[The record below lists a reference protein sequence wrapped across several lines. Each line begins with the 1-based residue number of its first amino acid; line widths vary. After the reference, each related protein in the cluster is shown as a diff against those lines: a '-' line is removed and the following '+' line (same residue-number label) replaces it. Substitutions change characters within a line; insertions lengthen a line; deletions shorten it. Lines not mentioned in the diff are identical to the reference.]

1 MMRFSRHRR
10 LAIPP
15 RGCHPRSEGLTLATM
30 SEPEIICER
39 RGASGTVFLNRP
51 QALNA
56 ITLNMVRELT
66 RALREWEHDPA
77 ITNVVA
83 TAAPGKAFSAGG
95 DIRLLYE
102 QGRAGNHAA
111 QLDFWREEYRL
122 NRRIRLYPKPY
133 VALVDGIV
141 MGGGVGVSLHGS
153 HRIAGDKFSFAMPEV
168 GIGFFPD
175 VGATYF
181 LPRLPGK
188 TGMYLA
194 LTGGRANAGDAVHLG
209 LASAH
214 VPSRRF
220 DELACA
226 LRKGEAANGP
236 VERLRNE
243 IAPGPIVA
251 NRALIDRCFSA
262 PTVSEILA
270 QLDAESSAFAA
281 EAAKAMR
288 AKAPLSLAIAYRQ
301 MSIGANL
308 SMDEAMQTEFRIVSR
323 VCRGKDFY
331 EGIRAT
337 ILDKDFSPRWTPAN
351 IEEIAGQEV
360 DAFFAPCSHDELTFE
375 NTRTRETVS

>member
-1 MMRFSRHRR
+1 
-10 LAIPP
+10 
-15 RGCHPRSEGLTLATM
+15 M
-30 SEPEIICER
+30 SDPEIICER

-66 RALREWEHDPA
+66 RALDAWEHDCR
-77 ITNVVA
+77 IENIVV

-153 HRIAGDKFSFAMPEV
+153 HRIAADSFSFAMPEV

-194 LTGGRANAGDAVHLG
+194 LTGGRANTGDAVHLG
-209 LASAH
+209 LASAY
-214 VPSRRF
+214 VPSSRF
-220 DELACA
+220 DELARA
-226 LRKGEAANGP
+226 LREGEPADDAVARLHSDIAA
-236 VERLRNE
+236 
-243 IAPGPIVA
+243 GPIIA
-251 NRALIDRCFSA
+251 NRVLIDRCFSGA
-262 PTVSEILA
+262 SPSEILSR
-270 QLDAESSAFAA
+270 LDAESSPFAT

-288 AKAPLSLAIAYRQ
+288 TKAPLSLVIAHRQ
-301 MSIGANL
+301 MTIGAKL
-308 SMDEAMQTEFRIVSR
+308 STDEAMRTEFRIVWR
-323 VCRGKDFY
+323 VCRGEDFY

-337 ILDKDFSPRWTPAN
+337 ILDKDFAPRWGKTKL
-351 IEEIAGQEV
+351 EEVRSDEV
-360 DAFFAPCSHDELTFE
+360 DPYFAPLAQDELTFE
-375 NTRTRETVS
+375 PSRAREPVS

>member
-1 MMRFSRHRR
+1 
-10 LAIPP
+10 
-15 RGCHPRSEGLTLATM
+15 M

-39 RGASGTVFLNRP
+39 RGASGAVFLNRP

-56 ITLNMVRELT
+56 ITLNMVREIT
-66 RALREWEHDPA
+66 RALEEWERDTA
-77 ITNVVA
+77 IKNVVVS
-83 TAAPGKAFSAGG
+83 AAESKAFSAGG

-102 QGRAGNHAA
+102 QGKAGDHAA

-133 VALVDGIV
+133 IALVDGIV

-153 HRIAGDKFSFAMPEV
+153 HRVAGDKFSFAMPEV

-194 LTGGRANAGDAVHLG
+194 LTGARANAGDAVLLG

-214 VPSRRF
+214 VSSKLF
-220 DELACA
+220 DYFASVV
-226 LRKGEAANGP
+226 GEGDAVDYTVP
-236 VERLRNE
+236 RLQSKSS
-243 IAPGPIVA
+243 PGPIIA
-251 NRALIDRCFSA
+251 NRDLIDRCFSA
-262 PTVSEILA
+262 DSVVQILA
-270 QLDAESSAFAA
+270 RLDAERSVFAA

-288 AKAPLSLAIAYRQ
+288 TKAPLSLEIAYRQ
-301 MSIGANL
+301 MTIGANL
-308 SMDEAMQTEFRIVSR
+308 SIDEAMQTEFRIVSR
-323 VCRGKDFY
+323 VCRGEDFY

-337 ILDKDFSPRWTPAN
+337 ILDKDFAPRWRHNNLNEVRPR
-351 IEEIAGQEV
+351 EV
-360 DAFFAPCSHDELTFE
+360 DSYFAPLDADELTFE
-375 NTRTRETVS
+375 RTYAREIVS

>member
-1 MMRFSRHRR
+1 
-10 LAIPP
+10 
-15 RGCHPRSEGLTLATM
+15 M

-56 ITLNMVRELT
+56 ITLNMVRELS
-66 RALREWEHDPA
+66 RALDQWQRDPA
-77 ITNVVA
+77 IASVVV
-83 TAAPGKAFSAGG
+83 TAAEGKAFSAGG

-102 QGRAGNHAA
+102 QGCAGGHAA

-133 VALVDGIV
+133 IALVDGIV

-153 HRIAGDKFSFAMPEV
+153 HRVAGDTFSFAMPEV

-194 LTGGRANAGDAVHLG
+194 LTGARANAGDAVHLG
-209 LASAH
+209 LASAY
-214 VPSRRF
+214 VPSARF
-220 DELACA
+220 DELANV
-226 LRKGEAANGP
+226 LSEGEGADAA
-236 VERLRNE
+236 VARLRSD
-243 IAPGPIVA
+243 IAAGPIIA
-251 NRALIDRCFSA
+251 HRDLIDRCFSA
-262 PTVSEILA
+262 SGPSEMLA
-270 QLDAESSAFAA
+270 CLDADSSAFAT

-288 AKAPLSLAIAYRQ
+288 TKAPLSLSIAYRQ
-301 MSIGANL
+301 MTIGAKL
-308 SMDEAMQTEFRIVSR
+308 SIDEAMRTEFRIVSR
-323 VCRGKDFY
+323 VCRGQDFY

-337 ILDKDFSPRWTPAN
+337 ILDKGFAPRWGHAKLEEVTPN
-351 IEEIAGQEV
+351 EV
-360 DAFFAPCSHDELTFE
+360 DAYFAPLAADELTFG
-375 NTRTRETVS
+375 NSRVRETVS

>member
-1 MMRFSRHRR
+1 MPER
-10 LAIPP
+10 
-15 RGCHPRSEGLTLATM
+15 
-30 SEPEIICER
+30 EIICER

-51 QALNA
+51 HALNA
-56 ITLNMVRELT
+56 ITLDMVRELT
-66 RALREWEHDPA
+66 RALDAWEHDPA
-77 ITNVVA
+77 IENIVV

-102 QGRAGNHAA
+102 QGGAGDHAA

-122 NRRIRLYPKPY
+122 NRRIRLYPKSY

-153 HRIAGDKFSFAMPEV
+153 HPIAGDNFSFAMPEV

-188 TGMYLA
+188 TGMYVA

-209 LASAH
+209 LASAY
-214 VPSRRF
+214 VPSSRF
-220 DELACA
+220 DELARA
-226 LRKGEAANGP
+226 LHEGESADNA
-236 VERLRNE
+236 VARLRSE
-243 IAPGPIVA
+243 IAPGRIIGS
-251 NRALIDRCFSA
+251 RALIDRCFSA
-262 PTVSEILA
+262 ANVSEILA
-270 QLDAESSAFAA
+270 RLDAESSAFAA

-288 AKAPLSLAIAYRQ
+288 AKAPLSLFIAHRQ
-301 MSIGANL
+301 MTIGAGL

-323 VCRGKDFY
+323 VCRGQDFY

-337 ILDKDFSPRWTPAN
+337 ILDKDFAPHWKHSA
-351 IEEIAGQEV
+351 IADVTNDEV
-360 DAFFAPCSHDELTFE
+360 DAYFAPLASDELTFE
-375 NTRTRETVS
+375 QSRAHETVP

>member
-1 MMRFSRHRR
+1 M
-10 LAIPP
+10 A
-15 RGCHPRSEGLTLATM
+15 
-30 SEPEIICER
+30 EPEIICAR

-66 RALREWEHDPA
+66 RALDAWQDDAA
-77 ITNVVA
+77 IKHVVV
-83 TAAPGKAFSAGG
+83 TAAESKAFSAGG
-95 DIRLLYE
+95 YIRLLYE
-102 QGRAGNHAA
+102 QGRAGDHAA

-133 VALVDGIV
+133 VALVHGIV

-188 TGMYLA
+188 SGMYLA
-194 LTGGRANAGDAVHLG
+194 LTGLRANAADAVQLG
-209 LASAH
+209 LASAY
-214 VPSRRF
+214 VPSTRF
-220 DELACA
+220 RDLAQA
-226 LRKGEAANGP
+226 LSDGEPADAA
-236 VERLRNE
+236 VARLRGD
-243 IAPGPIVA
+243 IAAGPIIA

-262 PTVSEILA
+262 ASPRDILA
-270 QLDAESSAFAA
+270 RLDAEASNFAH

-288 AKAPLSLAIAYRQ
+288 AKAPLSLQIAYRQ
-301 MSIGANL
+301 MSGGAKL
-308 SMDEAMQTEFRIVSR
+308 SIDQAMQTEFRIVSR
-323 VCRGKDFY
+323 VCRGTDFY

-337 ILDKDFSPRWTPAN
+337 ILDKDFAPRWSHARLEN
-351 IEEIAGQEV
+351 VSSAEADEY
-360 DAFFAPCSHDELTFE
+360 FAPLPKGEELTFAESRARE
-375 NTRTRETVS
+375 NVA

>member
-1 MMRFSRHRR
+1 
-10 LAIPP
+10 
-15 RGCHPRSEGLTLATM
+15 M

-56 ITLNMVRELT
+56 ITLNMVRELA
-66 RALREWEHDPA
+66 RALDKWEHDPA
-77 ITNVVA
+77 VRNVVV
-83 TAAPGKAFSAGG
+83 TAAAGKAFSAGG
-95 DIRLLYE
+95 DIRLLDE
-102 QGRAGNHAA
+102 QGRAGDHAA

-214 VPSRRF
+214 VASSRF
-220 DELACA
+220 DELANA
-226 LRKGEAANGP
+226 LNRGEPADTA
-236 VERLRNE
+236 VARLRSE
-243 IAPGPIVA
+243 ISPGPIIA
-251 NRALIDRCFSA
+251 NRALIDHCFSGSS
-262 PTVSEILA
+262 PREIL
-270 QLDAESSAFAA
+270 QRLDAESSAFAG

-288 AKAPLSLAIAYRQ
+288 AKAPLSLFIALRQ
-301 MSIGANL
+301 MTIGANL

-337 ILDKDFSPRWTPAN
+337 ILDKDFTPHWTHARHDDVAPH
-351 IEEIAGQEV
+351 EV
-360 DAFFAPCSHDELTFE
+360 DAYFAPLATDELTFE
-375 NTRTRETVS
+375 NTRARETVS

>member
-1 MMRFSRHRR
+1 
-10 LAIPP
+10 
-15 RGCHPRSEGLTLATM
+15 M

-39 RGASGTVFLNRP
+39 RGASGAVFLNRP

-66 RALREWEHDPA
+66 RALDRWEHDPA
-77 ITNVVA
+77 IKNVVV
-83 TAAPGKAFSAGG
+83 TAAEGKAFSAGG

-102 QGRAGNHAA
+102 QGRAGDHAA

-194 LTGGRANAGDAVHLG
+194 LTGARANAGDAVHLG
-209 LASAH
+209 LASVH
-214 VPSRRF
+214 ISSKLF
-220 DELACA
+220 DYFTTVLSEGDSADY
-226 LRKGEAANGP
+226 AAP
-236 VERLRNE
+236 RLQST
-243 IAPGPIVA
+243 ISAGSIIA
-251 NRALIDRCFSA
+251 NRDLIDRCFSA
-262 PTVSEILA
+262 GSVAEILTR
-270 QLDAESSAFAA
+270 LDAEPAGFAA

-288 AKAPLSLAIAYRQ
+288 AKAPLSLEIAYRQ
-301 MSIGANL
+301 MTVGAKLSIDA
-308 SMDEAMQTEFRIVSR
+308 AMQTEFRIVSR
-323 VCRGKDFY
+323 VCRGSDFY

-337 ILDKDFSPRWTPAN
+337 ILDKDFAPRWRHASLDEVAP
-351 IEEIAGQEV
+351 QEV
-360 DAFFAPCSHDELTFE
+360 DSYFAPLADELTFE
-375 NTRTRETVS
+375 NARTRETVP

>member
-1 MMRFSRHRR
+1 
-10 LAIPP
+10 
-15 RGCHPRSEGLTLATM
+15 M
-30 SEPEIICER
+30 SEPEILCEIQ
-39 RGASGTVFLNRP
+39 GASGTVFLNRP

-66 RALREWEHDPA
+66 RALDKWERDPA
-77 ITNVVA
+77 IRNVVV

-102 QGRAGNHAA
+102 QGRAGDHIA

-122 NRRIRLYPKPY
+122 NRRIRCYSKPY

-188 TGMYLA
+188 TGMYFA
-194 LTGGRANAGDAVHLG
+194 LTGGRANAGDAAHLG
-209 LASAH
+209 LASAY
-214 VPSRRF
+214 VPSSRL
-220 DELACA
+220 DELAGA
-226 LRKGEAANGP
+226 LSEDEPADAA
-236 VERLRNE
+236 VARLRGD
-243 IAPGPIVA
+243 IAPGPVVSH
-251 NRALIDRCFSA
+251 RALIDHCFSA
-262 PTVSEILA
+262 RRISEILA
-270 QLDAESSAFAA
+270 RLDAESSPFAA

-288 AKAPLSLAIAYRQ
+288 AKAPLSLTIAYRQ
-301 MSIGANL
+301 MTIGANR
-308 SMDEAMQTEFRIVSR
+308 SVDEAMRTEFRIVSR

-337 ILDKDFSPRWTPAN
+337 ILDKDFSPRWTHTRIDDVTPQ
-351 IEEIAGQEV
+351 EI
-360 DAFFAPCSHDELTFE
+360 DAYFAPLAENELTFE
-375 NTRTRETVS
+375 NTRAREAVS

>member
-1 MMRFSRHRR
+1 
-10 LAIPP
+10 
-15 RGCHPRSEGLTLATM
+15 M

-56 ITLNMVRELT
+56 ITLNMVREIT
-66 RALREWEHDPA
+66 RALDEWEHDPA
-77 ITNVVA
+77 IENVVV
-83 TAAPGKAFSAGG
+83 TAADSKAFSAGG

-102 QGRAGNHAA
+102 QGRAGDHAA

-214 VPSRRF
+214 VHSSRF
-220 DELACA
+220 DELARA
-226 LRKGEAANGP
+226 LRDGEPADNA
-236 VERLRNE
+236 VARLRGD
-243 IAPGPIVA
+243 IAAGPIITNSA
-251 NRALIDRCFSA
+251 PIDRCFSGSS
-262 PTVSEILA
+262 PSDILA
-270 QLDAESSAFAA
+270 RLDADSSPFAA

-301 MSIGANL
+301 MAIGAKL
-308 SMDEAMQTEFRIVSR
+308 SINEAMQTEFRIVSR
-323 VCRGKDFY
+323 VCQGEDFY

-337 ILDKDFSPRWTPAN
+337 ILDKDFAPRWGHTIEQVTPHDL
-351 IEEIAGQEV
+351 
-360 DAFFAPCSHDELTFE
+360 DAYFAPLAHDELTFE
-375 NTRTRETVS
+375 LTRASETVS

>member
-1 MMRFSRHRR
+1 M
-10 LAIPP
+10 
-15 RGCHPRSEGLTLATM
+15 M
-30 SEPEIICER
+30 SEPEITCER
-39 RGASGTVFLNRP
+39 RGASGAVFLNRP

-66 RALREWEHDPA
+66 RALDEWEQEPA
-77 ITNVVA
+77 IRNVVV
-83 TAAPGKAFSAGG
+83 TAAASKAFSAGG

-102 QGRAGNHAA
+102 QGGAGDHAA

-181 LPRLPGK
+181 LPRLPGA

-194 LTGGRANAGDAVHLG
+194 LTGLRASASDAVHLG
-209 LASAH
+209 LASAY
-214 VPSRRF
+214 VPSARF
-220 DELACA
+220 DELADA
-226 LRKGEAANGP
+226 LSEGEPTDAA
-236 VERLRNE
+236 VARLRSD

-251 NRALIDRCFSA
+251 NRALIDRCFSGA
-262 PTVSEILA
+262 NPTEILA
-270 QLDAESSAFAA
+270 LLDAESSAFAA

-288 AKAPLSLAIAYRQ
+288 AKAPLSLAIAFRQ
-301 MSIGANL
+301 MTIGGELSI
-308 SMDEAMQTEFRIVSR
+308 DDAMRTEFRIVSR
-323 VCRGKDFY
+323 VCRGRDFY

-337 ILDKDFSPRWTPAN
+337 ILDKDFVPHWCHSS
-351 IEEIAGQEV
+351 IESVSSEEV
-360 DAFFAPCSHDELTFE
+360 DTYFAPLAAAGELTFQDS
-375 NTRTRETVS
+375 RVRETVS

>member
-1 MMRFSRHRR
+1 
-10 LAIPP
+10 
-15 RGCHPRSEGLTLATM
+15 M

-56 ITLNMVRELT
+56 ITLNMVREIS
-66 RALREWEHDPA
+66 RALNEWERDPA
-77 ITNVVA
+77 IENVVV
-83 TAAPGKAFSAGG
+83 TAAESKAFSAGG
-95 DIRLLYE
+95 DIRLLYQ
-102 QGRAGNHAA
+102 QGRAGAHTA

-122 NRRIRLYPKPY
+122 NHRIRLYPKPY

-175 VGATYF
+175 VGATFF

-194 LTGGRANAGDAVHLG
+194 LTGGRANAGDAARLG

-214 VPSRRF
+214 VGSSRL
-220 DELACA
+220 DELARA
-226 LRKGEAANGP
+226 LRDGEPADVAVG
-236 VERLRNE
+236 RLRSD
-243 IAPGPIVA
+243 IAAGQILA
-251 NRALIDRCFSA
+251 NRALIDRCFSGSG
-262 PTVSEILA
+262 PSEILA
-270 QLDAESSAFAA
+270 RLDGEPSLFAA
-281 EAAKAMR
+281 EAARAIR

-301 MSIGANL
+301 MSIGAKL
-308 SMDEAMQTEFRIVSR
+308 PIDEAMRTEFRIVSR
-323 VCRGKDFY
+323 VSRGQDFY

-337 ILDKDFSPRWTPAN
+337 ILDKDFAPRWGHATLEEVTPD
-351 IEEIAGQEV
+351 EV
-360 DAFFAPCSHDELTFE
+360 DAYFAPLAADELTFG
-375 NTRTRETVS
+375 NSRVRETVS

>member
-1 MMRFSRHRR
+1 
-10 LAIPP
+10 
-15 RGCHPRSEGLTLATM
+15 M
-30 SEPEIICER
+30 SEPEIICQT

-56 ITLNMVRELT
+56 ITLVMVRELT
-66 RALREWEHDPA
+66 RALDEWERDPA
-77 ITNVVA
+77 IRNVVV
-83 TAAPGKAFSAGG
+83 TAAASKAFSAGG

-102 QGRAGNHAA
+102 QGRAGDHAA

-133 VALVDGIV
+133 VALIDGIV

-194 LTGGRANAGDAVHLG
+194 LTGARANAGDAVPLG
-209 LASAH
+209 LASAF
-214 VPSRRF
+214 VPSSRF
-220 DELACA
+220 AELASA
-226 LRKGEAANGP
+226 LQDGEPADDA
-236 VERLRNE
+236 VARLRGDTS
-243 IAPGPIVA
+243 AGPIIA

-262 PTVSEILA
+262 KPSEILA
-270 QLDAESSAFAA
+270 RLDAESSSFAVDAA
-281 EAAKAMR
+281 EAMR
-288 AKAPLSLAIAYRQ
+288 AKAPLSLAIAFRQ
-301 MSIGANL
+301 MTIGAQL
-308 SMDEAMQTEFRIVSR
+308 SIDAAMVTEFRIVSR

-337 ILDKDFSPRWTPAN
+337 LLDKDASPHWGHTNMEAVAQ
-351 IEEIAGQEV
+351 EEV
-360 DAFFAPCSHDELTFE
+360 DAYFAALPEGELSFDSR
-375 NTRTRETVS
+375 RTRETVS

>member
-1 MMRFSRHRR
+1 
-10 LAIPP
+10 
-15 RGCHPRSEGLTLATM
+15 M
-30 SEPEIICER
+30 SELEIICER
-39 RGASGTVFLNRP
+39 WGASGTVFLNRP

-56 ITLNMVRELT
+56 ITLHMVRELT
-66 RALREWEHDPA
+66 RALDEWEHDPG
-77 ITNVVA
+77 INNVIV

-102 QGRAGNHAA
+102 QGRAGDHAA

-153 HRIAGDKFSFAMPEV
+153 HRIAADKFSFAMPEV

-214 VPSRRF
+214 VDSSRF
-220 DELACA
+220 DELARA
-226 LRKGEAANGP
+226 LRDGEPADDA
-236 VERLRNE
+236 VARLRSD
-243 IAPGPIVA
+243 IAAGPIVA
-251 NRALIDRCFSA
+251 NRALIDRCFSGSS
-262 PTVSEILA
+262 PSDILA
-270 QLDAESSAFAA
+270 RLHADSSPFAT

-301 MSIGANL
+301 MAIGAKL
-308 SMDEAMQTEFRIVSR
+308 SINEAMQAEFRIVSR
-323 VCRGKDFY
+323 VCRGEDFY

-337 ILDKDFSPRWTPAN
+337 ILDKDFAPRWGHA
-351 IEEIAGQEV
+351 IEQVTADEV
-360 DAFFAPCSHDELTFE
+360 DAYFAPLAQDELTFE
-375 NTRTRETVS
+375 PSRASEAVS

>member
-1 MMRFSRHRR
+1 
-10 LAIPP
+10 
-15 RGCHPRSEGLTLATM
+15 M

-39 RGASGTVFLNRP
+39 GGASGTVFLNRP

-56 ITLNMVRELT
+56 ITLNMVREIA
-66 RALREWEHDPA
+66 RALDEWEYDPA
-77 ITNVVA
+77 IENVVV
-83 TAAPGKAFSAGG
+83 TAADSKAFSAGG

-102 QGRAGNHAA
+102 QGRAGDHAA

-214 VPSRRF
+214 VDSSRF
-220 DELACA
+220 DELART
-226 LRKGEAANGP
+226 LRDGEPADDA
-236 VERLRNE
+236 VARLRSD
-243 IAPGPIVA
+243 IAAGPIVA
-251 NRALIDRCFSA
+251 NRALIDRCFSG
-262 PTVSEILA
+262 
-270 QLDAESSAFAA
+270 SSPSDIIARLHADGSPFAT

-288 AKAPLSLAIAYRQ
+288 VKAPLSLAIAYRQ
-301 MSIGANL
+301 MAIGAKL
-308 SMDEAMQTEFRIVSR
+308 SINEAMQAEFRIVSR
-323 VCRGKDFY
+323 VCRGEDFY

-337 ILDKDFSPRWTPAN
+337 ILDKDFAPRWRHT
-351 IEEIAGQEV
+351 IEEVTPHDLEAY
-360 DAFFAPCSHDELTFE
+360 FAPLAHDELTFE
-375 NTRTRETVS
+375 LTRARETVS

>member
-1 MMRFSRHRR
+1 M
-10 LAIPP
+10 A
-15 RGCHPRSEGLTLATM
+15 ET
-30 SEPEIICER
+30 EIICAR

-66 RALREWEHDPA
+66 HALDAWQHDPA
-77 ITNVVA
+77 VKHVVV
-83 TAAPGKAFSAGG
+83 TAAASKAFSAGG

-102 QGRAGNHAA
+102 QGCAGDHAA

-153 HRIAGDKFSFAMPEV
+153 QRIAGDKFSFAMPEV

-194 LTGGRANAGDAVHLG
+194 LTGLRANAADAVHLG
-209 LASAH
+209 LASAY
-214 VPSRRF
+214 VPSARLG
-220 DELACA
+220 DLAEA
-226 LRKGEAANGP
+226 LSGGEPADAA
-236 VERLRNE
+236 VARLRRD
-243 IAPGPIVA
+243 IAAGPIIA
-251 NRALIDRCFSA
+251 NRALIDRCFSGA
-262 PTVSEILA
+262 SPSDILA
-270 QLDAESSAFAA
+270 RLDTESLAFAA
-281 EAAKAMR
+281 DAAKAMR
-288 AKAPLSLAIAYRQ
+288 AKAPLSLEIAYRQ
-301 MSIGANL
+301 MSVGAKL
-308 SMDEAMQTEFRIVSR
+308 SIDEAMQMEFRIVSR

-337 ILDKDFSPRWTPAN
+337 ILDKDFAPRWSHARLADVSSEEADAYFTPLPTS
-351 IEEIAGQEV
+351 EEL
-360 DAFFAPCSHDELTFE
+360 AFAESRARE
-375 NTRTRETVS
+375 NVA

>member
-1 MMRFSRHRR
+1 MAES
-10 LAIPP
+10 
-15 RGCHPRSEGLTLATM
+15 
-30 SEPEIICER
+30 EIICER

-56 ITLNMVRELT
+56 ITLTMVRELT
-66 RALREWEHDPA
+66 RALDEWELDPA
-77 ITNVVA
+77 IENVVV
-83 TAAPGKAFSAGG
+83 TAAESKAFSAGG

-102 QGRAGNHAA
+102 QGQARLHAA
-111 QLDFWREEYRL
+111 QLDFWREEYQL

-188 TGMYLA
+188 IGMYLA
-194 LTGGRANAGDAVHLG
+194 LTGARANAGDAVHLG
-209 LASAH
+209 LASAY
-214 VPSRRF
+214 VPTSRL
-220 DELACA
+220 DELALA
-226 LRKGEAANGP
+226 LGKGEPADAA
-236 VERLRNE
+236 VARLRSD
-243 IAPGPIVA
+243 ISAGPMIA
-251 NRALIDRCFSA
+251 NRALIDRCFSGSK
-262 PTVSEILA
+262 PGEILA
-270 QLDAESSAFAA
+270 RLDAEPSAFAA

-288 AKAPLSLAIAYRQ
+288 VKAPLSLEIAYRQ
-301 MSIGANL
+301 MTIGAKL

-323 VCRGKDFY
+323 VCRGREFY

-337 ILDKDFSPRWTPAN
+337 ILDKDFSPHWSHTNMGEITPK
-351 IEEIAGQEV
+351 EV
-360 DAFFAPCSHDELTFE
+360 DAYFAPLPEGELTFDK
-375 NTRTRETVS
+375 NGAHETVS

>member
-1 MMRFSRHRR
+1 
-10 LAIPP
+10 
-15 RGCHPRSEGLTLATM
+15 M
-30 SEPEIICER
+30 SEPEITCER

-66 RALREWEHDPA
+66 RALDAWEHDPGLK
-77 ITNVVA
+77 NVVV

-102 QGRAGNHAA
+102 QGRAADHAA

-153 HRIAGDKFSFAMPEV
+153 HRIAGDGFSFAMPEV

-209 LASAH
+209 LASAYI
-214 VPSRRF
+214 PSSRF
-220 DELACA
+220 DELQRA
-226 LRKGEAANGP
+226 LYEGEPPDNAVA
-236 VERLRNE
+236 RLRSE
-243 IAPGPIVA
+243 IAAGPIVA
-251 NRALIDRCFSA
+251 NRALIDCCFSA
-262 PTVSEILA
+262 SGPREILVR
-270 QLDAESSAFAA
+270 LDAESSAFAA

-288 AKAPLSLAIAYRQ
+288 TKAPLSLFIAHRQ
-301 MSIGANL
+301 MTIGANL
-308 SMDEAMQTEFRIVSR
+308 SMDEAMQTEFRVVSR
-323 VCRGKDFY
+323 VCRGQDFY

-337 ILDKDFSPRWTPAN
+337 ILDKDFAPRWRHGN
-351 IEEIAGQEV
+351 IGDVTKDEV
-360 DAFFAPCSHDELTFE
+360 DAYFGPLACDELTFE
-375 NTRTRETVS
+375 KSRARETVS

>member
-1 MMRFSRHRR
+1 
-10 LAIPP
+10 
-15 RGCHPRSEGLTLATM
+15 M
-30 SEPEIICER
+30 SEAEIVCER
-39 RGASGTVFLNRP
+39 HGASGTVFLNRP

-66 RALREWEHDPA
+66 RALDAWEIDPA
-77 ITNVVA
+77 IKNVVV
-83 TAAPGKAFSAGG
+83 TAAASKAFSAGG

-102 QGRAGNHAA
+102 QGRAGDHAA

-153 HRIAGDKFSFAMPEV
+153 HRIAGDRFSFAMPEV

-181 LPRLPGK
+181 LPRLSGK

-214 VPSRRF
+214 VPSVRL
-220 DELACA
+220 DELARA
-226 LRKGEAANGP
+226 LGEGESADDA
-236 VERLRNE
+236 VARLRSE
-243 IAPGPIVA
+243 ITPGPIIA
-251 NRALIDRCFSA
+251 NRALIDRCFSGSGA
-262 PTVSEILA
+262 NEILLR
-270 QLDAESSAFAA
+270 LDAESSTFAA

-288 AKAPLSLAIAYRQ
+288 AKAPLSLIVAHRQ
-301 MSIGANL
+301 MTIGAKL

-323 VCRGKDFY
+323 VCRGNDFY

-337 ILDKDFSPRWTPAN
+337 ILDKDFAPRWAHAHLDYVTP
-351 IEEIAGQEV
+351 QEV
-360 DAFFAPCSHDELTFE
+360 DVHFSPLPDDELTFPKS
-375 NTRTRETVS
+375 RARETVS